1 MANHPTSNE
10 TWARV
15 AGATGLAGITCYFG
29 AAFIPLPDAAVRL
42 LAFAFGPFLCA
53 AFAGLYRYLSE
64 ENDGPILQLASV
76 FGILAGAM
84 VTTMLVVQVGNN
96 MVRAELLAEAGDE
109 SVRESIKLS
118 WGAVNRVQYLLDV
131 VWDIFICVATML
143 LGVVLWSHARFGRIW
158 GGLGFLAGFLLL
170 AFNLYTFPY
179 APAEV
184 GSVDLGPFVAMFMLG
199 VFVRLL
205 LPKRS

>member
-1 MANHPTSNE
+1 MKETSTSNA

-15 AGATGLAGITCYFG
+15 AGTTGLSSIACYFG
-29 AAFIPLPDAAVRL
+29 AAFIPMPDVMVRL
-42 LAFAFGPFLCA
+42 LAFAFGPLLCA
-53 AFAGLYRYLSE
+53 SFVGVYRYLSDANE
-64 ENDGPILQLASV
+64 GPTLQLASV

-84 VTTMLVVQVGNN
+84 VTAMLVVQVGNN
-96 MVRAELLAEAGDE
+96 MVRAELLAEASGE
-109 SVRESIKLS
+109 SARESIKLS
-118 WGAVNRVQYLLDV
+118 WGSVNRVQYLLDV

-143 LGVVLWSHARFGRIW
+143 LSVVLWNHARFGRIW
-158 GGLGFLAGFLLL
+158 GGLGFSAGFLLL

-184 GSVDLGPFVAMFMLG
+184 GSVDLGPLVAMFMMG

-205 LPKRS
+205 LLRNS